1 MVVNYNDN
9 STHVSKKDF
18 AEKYEAYCK
27 ERLEL
32 AKAKKTDKDVVQRC
46 STMAFGAG
54 WFLIDLYD
62 AFKEINPIWDRYH
75 EEFRKLGAI

>member
-32 AKAKKTDKDVVQRC
+32 AKAHKTDKYVQLC
-46 STMAFGAG
+46 STMTFGTG
-54 WFLIDLYD
+54 WFLINQYD
-62 AFKEINPIWDRYH
+62 AYKEIDPIWNRYH

>member
-1 MVVNYNDN
+1 MNDF
-9 STHVSKKDF
+9 VGR
-18 AEKYEAYCK
+18 YEAYCK

-32 AKAKKTDKDVVQRC
+32 AKAKKTDKNVVQMC

-54 WFLIDLYD
+54 WFLIDQYS
-62 AFKEINPIWDRYH
+62 AFKEINPIWDVYH

>member
-1 MVVNYNDN
+1 MTVNYNDN
-9 STHVSKKDF
+9 SIHVSKKDF

-32 AKAKKTDKDVVQRC
+32 AKAKKTDLKVVQRC

-62 AFKEINPIWDRYH
+62 AFAEINPIWDRYH
-75 EEFRKLGAI
+75 NEFRRLGAI